1 MSTMV
6 AEPLLTAEQ
15 FRRLPDDGRRR
26 ELVRGKVVTMSVPTP
41 RHGQICS
48 KIVRIVGRYLDAD
61 DRGQLVSNDSG
72 VQTERNPDTVRGVD
86 VGFFS
91 YERVPRG
98 PLPDGYLDA
107 VPELVF
113 EVRSSS
119 DRWVRVVAK
128 AAEYL
133 NAGVSYVCILDPET
147 RTIHLYGA
155 DQPTRDIGPDDE
167 FTLPDLLPGFHAPVR
182 AFFE

>member
-1 MSTMV
+1 MATV
-6 AEPLLTAEQ
+6 AAEERLLTAEE
-15 FRRLPDDGRRR
+15 FRRLPDDGQRK
-26 ELVRGKVVTMSVPTP
+26 ELVRGKVVLRSVPTP
-41 RHGQICS
+41 RHRQICT
-48 KIVRIVGRYLDAD
+48 KIIRIMGRYLDD
-61 DRGQLVSNDSG
+61 HDIGHLVSNDSG
-72 VQTERNPDTVRGVD
+72 VPTERDTVRGVD

-98 PLPDGYLDA
+98 PLPDRYLDVA
-107 VPELVF
+107 PELVF

-133 NAGVSYVCILDPET
+133 NAGISFVCILDPGT
-147 RTIHLYGA
+147 RTIHVYGA
-155 DQPTRDIGPDDE
+155 DQPTRVFGPDQE
-167 FTLPDLLPGFHAPVR
+167 LTLPEVLGEFRAPVR